1 MADSYRKEKM
11 KKRRIIKTVIIFLL
25 MTVLMACS
33 FWNNADENFQRD
45 SEELVVSMVTA
56 GKYHLDVR
64 GNRFGLG
71 WLRTETVP
79 DAYLLYQNGDA
90 LKTGYTLY
98 TYNAQIGLHGW
109 AGYLLGSAIP
119 SPVAA
124 FRLACCLL
132 LGGVLS
138 GICMALYKK
147 YGFLFAC
154 CFYAVSLFS
163 ARISVFASNLY
174 WMEFM
179 WFLPMLLGL
188 ICLNH
193 LNMRFW
199 LYPLF
204 YLAIFLKC
212 ACGYEYITVI
222 MLNGILFLAAEW
234 LYVFKTDKAR
244 RKILFTTI
252 IHIGVICLLAFI
264 TVFALHAYMR
274 GSGNMQAGIEAIFKE
289 DVLRRT
295 FGNPA
300 DFDGVFTASLKA
312 SVWDVLKKYLW
323 DKTAGKWA
331 LAITAAAA
339 GMLLYQKARF
349 RTGWQRNAWLFIL
362 SFLFCI
368 SWFVLGK
375 SHSYIHTH
383 INDVMLYLG
392 YMQIGIYIL
401 VAPVLRGAAKTC
413 LRVLQSKKNRA

>member
-1 MADSYRKEKM
+1 
-11 KKRRIIKTVIIFLL
+11 
-25 MTVLMACS
+25 
-33 FWNNADENFQRD
+33 
-45 SEELVVSMVTA
+45 
-56 GKYHLDVR
+56 
-64 GNRFGLG
+64 
-71 WLRTETVP
+71 
-79 DAYLLYQNGDA
+79 
-90 LKTGYTLY
+90 
-98 TYNAQIGLHGW
+98 
-109 AGYLLGSAIP
+109 
-119 SPVAA
+119 
-124 FRLACCLL
+124 
-132 LGGVLS
+132 
-138 GICMALYKK
+138 
-147 YGFLFAC
+147 
-154 CFYAVSLFS
+154 
-163 ARISVFASNLY
+163 
-174 WMEFM
+174 
-179 WFLPMLLGL
+179 
-188 ICLNH
+188 
-193 LNMRFW
+193 
-199 LYPLF
+199 
-204 YLAIFLKC
+204 
-212 ACGYEYITVI
+212 
-222 MLNGILFLAAEW
+222 
-234 LYVFKTDKAR
+234 
-244 RKILFTTI
+244 
-252 IHIGVICLLAFI
+252 
-264 TVFALHAYMR
+264 
-274 GSGNMQAGIEAIFKE
+274 MQAGIEAIFKE